1 MNIKIPRIIDE
12 QEILVRFIF
21 EKNFKNK
28 KIDAAKI
35 SDGDIFLDLRGVS
48 LQRENYCNETKCKK
62 LAKENKFQKY
72 IGFAIFRLKHFNKT
86 LEEHKINRPDFE
98 ARLIS
103 TPLDI
108 NSKIISSEIEIN
120 TETPGLP
127 AHADIE
133 YLNPAIVDDET
144 PKIALRKFSRN
155 LFKKS
160 VLIIDPK
167 PKGEEPLFISFKKSI

>member
-1 MNIKIPRIIDE
+1 MNINIPRIIDE

-28 KIDAAKI
+28 KIEI
-35 SDGDIFLDLRGVS
+35 TRINDGDVFLDLRGVS
-48 LQRENYCNETKCKK
+48 LQREKYCNETKCKK
-62 LAKENKFQKY
+62 LAKDNRFQKY
-72 IGFAIFRLKHFNKT
+72 IGFAVFRLKHFNKT
-86 LEEHKINRPDFE
+86 LEEHKTSRPDFE

-108 NSKIISSEIEIN
+108 NLEIISSGIEIN
-120 TETPGLP
+120 TKTLGLP

-133 YLNPAIVDDET
+133 YLNPALIDDET

-160 VLIIDPK
+160 VLIIDK
-167 PKGEEPLFISFKKSI
+167 EPLEEEFSLIPFRKII